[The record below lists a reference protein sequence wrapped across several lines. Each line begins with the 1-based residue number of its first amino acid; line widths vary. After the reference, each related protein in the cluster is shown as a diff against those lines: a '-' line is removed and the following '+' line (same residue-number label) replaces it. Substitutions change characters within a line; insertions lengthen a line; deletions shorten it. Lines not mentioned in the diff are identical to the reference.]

1 MIIEDLNIQGP
12 NGDNK
17 DYLIS
22 CKVIFA
28 NQSELVFVNE
38 SILEIWKNLS
48 EEKRMLFVRSFMN
61 QILEAKLGQS

>member
-1 MIIEDLNIQGP
+1 MIVEDLNIQGP
-12 NGDNK
+12 NGENK

-22 CKVIFA
+22 CKVKFT
-28 NQSELVFVNE
+28 NQSEIFLENE

-48 EEKRMLFVRSFMN
+48 EEKRILFISSFMN

>member
-1 MIIEDLNIQGP
+1 MIVEDLVIQGP
-12 NGDNK
+12 NGENK
-17 DYLIS
+17 DYLLS
-22 CKVIFA
+22 CKVKLA

-48 EEKRMLFVRSFMN
+48 DEKRMLFVRSFMN